1 MNPRTTSKTCCTL
14 LKTFL
19 NNKKIPCISSF
30 YQNNK
35 IVNGFR
41 KKPIFLII
49 FLTMQSTL
57 VDSPIKPLT
66 ESSRK
71 TRKSLST
78 IPFSEHDIPKII
90 RNLDPG
96 KPNRHNMIVVAC

>member
-1 MNPRTTSKTCCTL
+1 
-14 LKTFL
+14 
-19 NNKKIPCISSF
+19 
-30 YQNNK
+30 
-35 IVNGFR
+35 
-41 KKPIFLII
+41 
-49 FLTMQSTL
+49 MQSTL

-78 IPFSEHDIPKII
+78 IPFSEYDIPKVI
-90 RNLDPG
+90 RSLDPG